1 VPLGGFYLLPLAVAA
16 AFMSRWAIFVLAIGT
31 ALISEYYGPYPGG
44 PESLQRLALA
54 IVAFTGGSLFA
65 GELARNRRITVALL
79 RKTQE
84 EARVR
89 LDAVTEMRALLE
101 SSPVGLITVD
111 SDGRIGMANTAAS
124 RTATIGV
131 CARVRPIRSI
141 HCCAF
146 QTAWFAAGFEFEADQ
161 SGGQRTA
168 ARGRHLPHKPGSPP
182 MTTSE
187 PRLAVV
193 LSDARAHSRP

>member
-1 VPLGGFYLLPLAVAA
+1 MALDFLRPVSRVERFVVLGSCILAIAALTLAGRFMGGGVPLGGFYLLPLAVAA
-16 AFMSRWAIFVLAIGT
+16 AFVSRWAIFVLAIAT
-31 ALISEYYGPYPGG
+31 ALISEYYGPYPSG

-124 RTATIGV
+124 RMLG
-131 CARVRPIRSI
+131 
-141 HCCAF
+141 
-146 QTAWFAAGFEFEADQ
+146 FA
-161 SGGQRTA
+161 SG
-168 ARGRHLPHKPGSPP
+168 
-182 MTTSE
+182 
-187 PRLAVV
+187 
-193 LSDARAHSRP
+193 